1 TVRGGPAPIGN
12 FFADAFMNFYGKV
25 APNAAVM
32 NGGGIRS
39 DKKWPAGSVSVGD
52 VISWDP
58 FGNIITVI
66 ETDGVSLK
74 KFLQYELVQSCGA
87 TSVISSSFY
96 THNAGFYF
104 EYVCQGLNKGEL
116 KKLTWNN
123 ANGASIQDSDK
134 VVLAISDYW
143 ETIFRQAG
151 GITKFIINPKEGA
164 PSNVLLEAYIDS
176 NKGDICPST
185 TDIRS
190 SITFQIPS
198 IVS

>member
-1 TVRGGPAPIGN
+1 
-12 FFADAFMNFYGKV
+12 MNFYGKV

-39 DKKWPAGSVSVGD
+39 NKKRPAGSVTVSD

-66 ETDGVSLK
+66 EADGVSLK

-96 THNAGFYF
+96 TYNAGSYF
-104 EYVCQGLNKGEL
+104 HYVCQGLNKGEL
-116 KKLTWNN
+116 KKLTRNN
-123 ANGASIQDSDK
+123 ANGTSIEDSDK
-134 VVLAISDYW
+134 VILAISDYW
-143 ETIFRQAG
+143 ETTFRQAG
-151 GITKFIINPKEGA
+151 GTAKFIINPKGA

-185 TDIRS
+185 TS
-190 SITFQIPS
+190 YNF
-198 IVS
+198 V